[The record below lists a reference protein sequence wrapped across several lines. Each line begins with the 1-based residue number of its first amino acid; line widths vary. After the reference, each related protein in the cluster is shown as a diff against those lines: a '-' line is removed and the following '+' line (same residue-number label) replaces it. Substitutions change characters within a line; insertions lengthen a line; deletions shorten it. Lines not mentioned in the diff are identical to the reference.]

1 MNLQH
6 LREVLELGFHDSA
19 FEGLHPNLQS
29 RAHEAM
35 SVLNRMMAETDAHL
49 LSDLGL
55 DGVNPFVTSAFFA
68 ALDKTGEKAQ
78 ELGYRPLVG
87 YLTERVDLYEV
98 PGPVIVTLGSED
110 SPRMALVIVMFHDFT
125 DSGWGDWTTATG
137 MVAGLFETHDEAIN
151 EMRAIVKA
159 IKTLNTVMNATDKRN
174 ESLKAPAS
182 RPSF

>member
-29 RAHEAM
+29 RAHEAL
-35 SVLNRMMAETDAHL
+35 SVLNRMMAETDAHH

-55 DGVNPFVTSAFFA
+55 DGVNPHVTSAFFA

-87 YLTERVDLYEV
+87 YLTERVDLYET

-110 SPRMALVIVMFHDFT
+110 SPRMALIIVRFT
-125 DSGWGDWTTATG
+125 TFADSGYGDWTSAVG
-137 MVAGLFETHDEAIN
+137 EVAGVFETHDEAKV
-151 EMRAIVKA
+151 ELQAIVRA
-159 IKTLNTVMNATDKRN
+159 IKTLKTVMNATDKRN
-174 ESLKAPAS
+174 ESLKAPAT

>member
-19 FEGLHPNLQS
+19 FEGLHPNLQTK
-29 RAHEAM
+29 AHEAM
-35 SVLNRMMAETDAHL
+35 SVLNRMVAETDAHH

-55 DGVNPFVTSAFFA
+55 DGVNPHVTTAFFA

-87 YLTERVDLYEV
+87 YLSERVDLYEV

-110 SPRMALVIVMFHDFT
+110 TPRMALVIVIFHDFT
-125 DSGWGDWTTATG
+125 DSGWGDWSTATG
-137 MVAGLFETHDEAIN
+137 MVAGVLDSHDEAKA
-151 EMRAIVKA
+151 ELTAIVKA
-159 IKTLNTVMNATDKRN
+159 IKTLKTVMNATDKRN